1 MPVIGPD
8 DIDAFQRRWSD
19 SLNAADEYA
28 RRKEK
33 GLPSDRWADGKSGE
47 MLVANGIRAQQRLL
61 EMYAS
66 FALEVMAAERARN
79 DAAMDATPDPM
90 RDGG

>member
-1 MPVIGPD
+1 MSGLGPE

-19 SLNAADEYA
+19 SIETAKEYA

-33 GLPSDRWADGKSGE
+33 GLPSDRWADGKAGE
-47 MLVANGIRAQQRLL
+47 MLVANGIRAQERLL
-61 EMYAS
+61 EMYAQ

-79 DAAMDATPDPM
+79 EASMEASPDPM
-90 RDGG
+90 R